1 MLAFLFEKRKC
12 GVKKHNLDLSTI
24 STILYSE
31 DHEQVSLPVCDHYA
45 GRPKYFEKALQ
56 IRSEIG
62 ACFDITLDL
71 EDGAEVGQV
80 TEIASWAA
88 RSLLDFSTRYGF
100 ETRRPGVRLHPVQD
114 PAFDLELPIVLKAG
128 IPLPAY
134 LMLPKAENLDD
145 VRCAIARV
153 REQCAK
159 VGAEHPPLH
168 VLIETHGALA
178 DVQAI
183 AGLEDVESLSF
194 GIMDFISSHRSAIPK
209 SALNSPGQFENPL
222 VRRAKLEISAACHR
236 FGKVPS
242 HNVTRSIRQPEMAAE
257 DAHRAKRD
265 FGFTRMW
272 SIHPDQIVHIVS
284 AMLPT
289 DSELEEAILVLTEA
303 EQANWGPIQV
313 KGELHDRASYRYY
326 FEVMKARTLRK

>member
-1 MLAFLFEKRKC
+1 
-12 GVKKHNLDLSTI
+12 VKKHNLDLATI

-31 DHEQVSLPVCDHYA
+31 DHAQVNLPVCDHYT

-56 IRSEIG
+56 IRAEIG

-71 EDGAEVGQV
+71 EDGAVVGQV
-80 TEIASWAA
+80 TEIATWAA
-88 RSLLDFSTRYGF
+88 HSLVDFSARYGS

-114 PAFDLELPIVLKAG
+114 PAFEQELPIVLKKG
-128 IPLPAY
+128 IPTPAY
-134 LMLPKAENLDD
+134 LMLPKPENFDD
-145 VRCAIARV
+145 VKQAIDRI

-159 VGAEHPPLH
+159 AGVEPPPLH

-178 DVQAI
+178 AVHSI
-183 AGLEDVESLSF
+183 AGLEEVESLSF

-209 SALNSPGQFENPL
+209 TALNSPGQFENPL

-242 HNVTRSIRQPEMAAE
+242 HNVTRNIRQPEMAAE
-257 DAHRAKRD
+257 DATRAKRD

-289 DSELEEAILVLTEA
+289 DFEVDEAVQVLTEA
-303 EQANWGPIQV
+303 QKADWGPIQI
-313 KGELHDRASYRYY
+313 KGELHDRASYRYF
-326 FEVMKARTLRK
+326 FEVLNARSNRGG

>member
-1 MLAFLFEKRKC
+1 M
-12 GVKKHNLDLSTI
+12 KKHNLDLQSIGKLLFAEGTAAI
-24 STILYSE
+24 N
-31 DHEQVSLPVCDHYA
+31 LPVCDHYA

-56 IRSEIG
+56 IRAEIG

-71 EDGAEVGQV
+71 EDGAVVGQV
-80 TEIASWAA
+80 SEIAAWAA
-88 RSLLDFSTRYGF
+88 QSLTDFAARYGL

-114 PAFDLELPIVLKAG
+114 CSFEQELPAILQSGVPA
-128 IPLPAY
+128 PAY
-134 LMLPKAENLDD
+134 LMLPKPESLAD
-145 VRCAIARV
+145 VELAIEQINARCQQI
-153 REQCAK
+153 ETPP
-159 VGAEHPPLH
+159 PPLH

-178 DVQAI
+178 AVQSI
-183 AGLEDVESLSF
+183 AGLNQVESLSF

-222 VRRAKLEISAACHR
+222 VRRAKLEVSAACHR

-242 HNVTRSIRQPEMAAE
+242 HNVTRNIRQPEMAAE
-257 DAHRAKRD
+257 DAKRAKRD

-272 SIHPDQIVHIVS
+272 SIHPDQILHVVS

-289 DSELEEAILVLTEA
+289 DTEVEEAVLVLTEA
-303 EQANWGPIQV
+303 QKADWGPIQV

-326 FEVMKARTLRK
+326 LEVLKARAARTA

>member
-1 MLAFLFEKRKC
+1 M
-12 GVKKHNLDLSTI
+12 KKHNLNLGTI

-31 DHEQVSLPVCDHYA
+31 GNVLVNLPGCDHYT
-45 GRPKYFEKALQ
+45 GRPKYFEKSLQ
-56 IRSEIG
+56 IRAEIG

-71 EDGAEVGQV
+71 EDGAVVGHV
-80 TEIASWAA
+80 TEIATWAA
-88 RSLLDFSTRYGF
+88 QSLMDFSARYGS
-100 ETRRPGVRLHPVQD
+100 ETRRPGVRFHPVQD
-114 PAFDLELPIVLKAG
+114 PAFELELPIVLKEG
-128 IPLPAY
+128 VPTPAY
-134 LMLPKAENLDD
+134 LMLPKPEHLDD
-145 VRCAIARV
+145 VQHALNLIQA
-153 REQCAK
+153 QCAK
-159 VGAEHPPLH
+159 IGVEPPPLH

-178 DVQAI
+178 AVHQI
-183 AGLEDVESLSF
+183 AQLEEVESLSF

-209 SALNSPGQFENPL
+209 TALNSPGQFENPL

-257 DAHRAKRD
+257 DARRAKRD

-289 DSELEEAILVLTEA
+289 DSEVEEAVQVLSEA
-303 EQANWGPIQV
+303 QKADWGPIQI
-313 KGELHDRASYRYY
+313 KGDLHDRASYRYY
-326 FEVMKARTLRK
+326 FEVLKARSPRID

>member
-1 MLAFLFEKRKC
+1 M
-12 GVKKHNLDLSTI
+12 KKHNLDLANI

-31 DHEQVSLPVCDHYA
+31 DHAQVNLPVCDHYT

-56 IRSEIG
+56 IRAEIG

-71 EDGAEVGQV
+71 EDGAVVGQV
-80 TEIASWAA
+80 TEIATWAA
-88 RSLLDFSTRYGF
+88 HSLTDFSARYGS

-114 PAFDLELPIVLKAG
+114 PAFELELPIVLREG
-128 IPLPAY
+128 VPSPAY
-134 LMLPKAENLDD
+134 LMLPKPENFDD
-145 VRCAIARV
+145 VKLAMARI
-153 REQCAK
+153 REQCAMAG
-159 VGAEHPPLH
+159 VEPPPLH

-178 DVQAI
+178 AVHAI
-183 AGLEDVESLSF
+183 AGLEEVESLSF

-209 SALNSPGQFENPL
+209 TALNSPGQFENPL

-242 HNVTRSIRQPEMAAE
+242 HNVTRNIRQPEMAAE
-257 DAHRAKRD
+257 DAQRAKRD

-272 SIHPDQIVHIVS
+272 SIHPDQIVHIMS

-289 DSELEEAILVLTEA
+289 DSEVEEAVLVLTEA
-303 EQANWGPIQV
+303 QKADWGPIQV
-313 KGELHDRASYRYY
+313 KGELHDRASYRYF
-326 FEVMKARTLRK
+326 FEVLRMRAK